1 MRKETLQSF
10 ERLLDIMDELREKC
24 PWDRRQTIESLRT
37 QTIEETYELCDAI
50 LDADWQDIRKEL
62 GDLLLHIVFYAK
74 IGQEQQQFDIREV
87 IDGICEKLVYRH
99 PHIFGDGK
107 AETAEAVRENWEKL
121 KLKEKGGNKSVL
133 AGVPK
138 SLPALVKAY
147 RIQDKARS
155 AGFDWQDR
163 REVWDKVR
171 EEIGEFSEAVEAQ
184 QPAGMEA
191 EFGDLLFSL
200 INAARLYKI
209 DPESALERTNRKFIS
224 RFNYIESQTI
234 DQGRPLQDMSL
245 EEMDALWNEAKRL
258 E

>member
-1 MRKETLQSF
+1 MRNETLQSF

-24 PWDRRQTIESLRT
+24 PWDRRQTIESLRM

-74 IGQEQQQFDIREV
+74 IGEEQQQFDIKDV
-87 IDGICEKLVYRH
+87 IDGISEKLVYRH

-133 AGVPK
+133 GGVPK

-184 QPAGMEA
+184 QPSAMEA

-209 DPESALERTNRKFIS
+209 DPESALERTNRKFIG
-224 RFNYIESQTI
+224 RFDYIESQTI
-234 DQGRPLQDMSL
+234 DQGRSLQDLSL
-245 EEMDALWNEAKRL
+245 EEMDALWNEAKRR

>member
-1 MRKETLQSF
+1 MRNEALQSF

-24 PWDRRQTIESLRT
+24 PWDRRQTIETLRM

-50 LDADWQDIRKEL
+50 LDADWQAIRKEL

-74 IGQEQQQFDIREV
+74 IGQEQQQFDIKDV
-87 IDGICEKLVYRH
+87 IDGICEKLVFRH

-171 EEIGEFSEAVEAQ
+171 EEIGEFSEAAEMQ
-184 QPAGMEA
+184 QPAAMEA

-224 RFNYIESQTI
+224 RFDYVESQTI
-234 DQGRPLQDMSL
+234 DQGRSLQDLSL
-245 EEMDALWNEAKRL
+245 EEMDALWNEAKRR

>member
-1 MRKETLQSF
+1 MAQTLETIIAINATVGNGFSEIGSTL
-10 ERLLDIMDELREKC
+10 
-24 PWDRRQTIESLRT
+24 T
-37 QTIEETYELCDAI
+37 Q
-50 LDADWQDIRKEL
+50 L
-62 GDLLLHIVFYAK
+62 GA
-74 IGQEQQQFDIREV
+74 Q
-87 IDGICEKLVYRH
+87 IDGISEKLVYRH

-133 AGVPK
+133 GGVPK

-184 QPAGMEA
+184 QPSAMEA

-209 DPESALERTNRKFIS
+209 DPESALERTNRKFIG
-224 RFNYIESQTI
+224 RFDYIESQTI
-234 DQGRPLQDMSL
+234 DQGRSLQDLSL
-245 EEMDALWNEAKRL
+245 EEMDALWNEAKRR

>member
-1 MRKETLQSF
+1 MRNETLQSF

-24 PWDRRQTIESLRT
+24 PWDRRQTIESLRM

-74 IGQEQQQFDIREV
+74 IGEEQQQFDIKDV
-87 IDGICEKLVYRH
+87 IDGISEKLVYRH

-133 AGVPK
+133 GGVPK

-163 REVWDKVR
+163 REVWDKVC

-184 QPAGMEA
+184 QPSAMEA

-200 INAARLYKI
+200 INGARLYKI
-209 DPESALERTNRKFIS
+209 DPESALERTNRKFIG
-224 RFNYIESQTI
+224 RFDYIESQTI
-234 DQGRPLQDMSL
+234 DQGRSLQDLSL
-245 EEMDALWNEAKRL
+245 EEMDALWNEAKRR

>member
-1 MRKETLQSF
+1 MRNETLQSF

-24 PWDRRQTIESLRT
+24 PWDRRQTIESLRM

-74 IGQEQQQFDIREV
+74 IGEEQQQFDIKDV
-87 IDGICEKLVYRH
+87 IDGISEKLVYRH

-133 AGVPK
+133 GGVPK
-138 SLPALVKAY
+138 SLPALVKAF

-184 QPAGMEA
+184 QPSAMEA

-209 DPESALERTNRKFIS
+209 DPESALERTNRKFIG
-224 RFNYIESQTI
+224 RFDYIESQTI
-234 DQGRPLQDMSL
+234 DQGRSLQDLSL
-245 EEMDALWNEAKRL
+245 EEMDALWNEAKRR

>member
-1 MRKETLQSF
+1 MRNETLQSF

-24 PWDRRQTIESLRT
+24 PWDRRQTIESLRM

-74 IGQEQQQFDIREV
+74 IGEEQQQFDIKDV
-87 IDGICEKLVYRH
+87 IDGISEKLVYRH

-133 AGVPK
+133 GGVPK

-163 REVWDKVR
+163 REVWDKVC

-184 QPAGMEA
+184 QPSAMEA

-209 DPESALERTNRKFIS
+209 DPESALERTNRKFIG
-224 RFNYIESQTI
+224 RFDYIESQTI
-234 DQGRPLQDMSL
+234 DQGRSLQDLSL
-245 EEMDALWNEAKRL
+245 EEMDALWNEAKRR

>member
-1 MRKETLQSF
+1 
-10 ERLLDIMDELREKC
+10 
-24 PWDRRQTIESLRT
+24 
-37 QTIEETYELCDAI
+37 
-50 LDADWQDIRKEL
+50 
-62 GDLLLHIVFYAK
+62 
-74 IGQEQQQFDIREV
+74 
-87 IDGICEKLVYRH
+87 
-99 PHIFGDGK
+99 
-107 AETAEAVRENWEKL
+107 L

-133 AGVPK
+133 GGVPK

-163 REVWDKVR
+163 REVWDKVC

-184 QPAGMEA
+184 QPSAMEA

-209 DPESALERTNRKFIS
+209 DPESALERTNRKFIG
-224 RFNYIESQTI
+224 RFDYIESQTI
-234 DQGRPLQDMSL
+234 DQGRSLQDLSL
-245 EEMDALWNEAKRL
+245 EEMDALWNEAKRR

>member
-1 MRKETLQSF
+1 MRNETLQSF

-24 PWDRRQTIESLRT
+24 PWDRRQTIESLRM

-74 IGQEQQQFDIREV
+74 IGEEQQQFDIKDV
-87 IDGICEKLVYRH
+87 IDGISEKLVYRH

-133 AGVPK
+133 GGVPK

-163 REVWDKVR
+163 REVWDKVC

-184 QPAGMEA
+184 QPSAMEA

-200 INAARLYKI
+200 INAARL
-209 DPESALERTNRKFIS
+209 
-224 RFNYIESQTI
+224 
-234 DQGRPLQDMSL
+234 
-245 EEMDALWNEAKRL
+245 
-258 E
+258 